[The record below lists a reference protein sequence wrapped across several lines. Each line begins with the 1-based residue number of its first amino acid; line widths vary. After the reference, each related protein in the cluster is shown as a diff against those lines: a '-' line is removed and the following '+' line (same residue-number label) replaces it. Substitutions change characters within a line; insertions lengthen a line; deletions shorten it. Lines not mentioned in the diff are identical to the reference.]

1 MISLHLNDGQTIS
14 FELEEGTEWLKQLN
28 RPDFQAKLRAVTV
41 KMRHSARGGETG
53 VQYSVVRP
61 KGFEGDGLWFKVQRV
76 EPVGRIHGGER
87 LDLFV
92 GDVRVSLTA
101 HMSQPACR
109 ISVTKIGRLK
119 FSPSDLE
126 RPDP

>member
-14 FELEEGTEWLKQLN
+14 FEIEEGAEWLAQLD
-28 RPDFQAKLRAVTV
+28 RPDFQEKLTAVTV
-41 KMRHSARGGETG
+41 KMTHSSRGGETG
-53 VQYSVVRP
+53 VQYSVTRP
-61 KGFEGDGLWFKVQRV
+61 RGFDGATLWFKVQRV
-76 EPVGRIHGGER
+76 EAKGRIHGGER

-101 HMSQPACR
+101 HQSQPAAR
-109 ISVTKIGRLK
+109 ISITRIGRLK

-126 RPDP
+126 RPDA